1 MCPPFLVDKME
12 ILEDIGLT
20 NGEIKV
26 YLALLGLGETSAGP
40 IKKKAKLQN
49 SVVHLCLGNLI
60 EKGLVSYVEKG
71 KRRHYT
77 ATDPEKLLGF
87 LDEKRRR
94 LQEIIPELMRKQ
106 KEHAKYRV
114 NIYEGKKGLK
124 AIHEDILKDLK
135 KGEEFLVFGA
145 PKEAN
150 EEFEPYF
157 LDFHKRR
164 VQHKIKL
171 RIIYKKEVRKYA
183 KLREKMKF
191 IDARYL
197 PDKLTSPM
205 WITVYDGKT
214 ILFVIGDIMLGIV
227 IENEI
232 ISHNFKEYFEL
243 IWRLSKP

>member
-1 MCPPFLVDKME
+1 ME

-20 NGEIKV
+20 QGEIKV
-26 YLALLGLGETSAGP
+26 YLALLELGESSAGP
-40 IKKKAKLQN
+40 VKKKTRLQN

-71 KRRHYT
+71 KRRFYT
-77 ATDPEKLLGF
+77 ATDPEHLIGF

-94 LQEIIPELMRKQ
+94 LQEALPELLRKQ
-106 KEHAKYRV
+106 KEQAKYRV

-124 AIHEDILKDLK
+124 AIHEDILRDLK
-135 KGEEFLVFGA
+135 RGEEFLVLGA

-164 VQHKIKL
+164 VKNGVRLK
-171 RIIYKKEVRKYA
+171 IIYKKEVRKYA
-183 KLREKMKF
+183 KAREKMRF
-191 IDARYL
+191 TEVRYL

-214 ILFVIGDIMLGIV
+214 ILFVVGDIMLGIV
-227 IENEI
+227 IENDAVAA
-232 ISHNFKEYFEL
+232 NFRDYFDL
-243 IWRLSKP
+243 VWRVSK